1 MTDAPPEAAGP
12 GRVLQAIFVTVPRIL
27 MATLILAG
35 IAINFANV
43 IARYLFNF
51 AIFWTEEILVFI
63 VIWFV
68 FIGAITV
75 TFNGA
80 HLRMDLMLQRMPA
93 PLRRAINGLIAAAF
107 IVCGIFV
114 IPQSWQIVS
123 FLHDAN
129 QVSNTAGVPKE
140 IPQSAI
146 LVGFVFMVLAV
157 LFRLRAYVGGR
168 Y

>member
-1 MTDAPPEAAGP
+1 M
-12 GRVLQAIFVTVPRIL
+12 
-27 MATLILAG
+27 
-35 IAINFANV
+35 
-43 IARYLFNF
+43 
-51 AIFWTEEILVFI
+51 
-63 VIWFV
+63 